1 MDLMSALMITS
12 LGGTAGAAMWAEPT
26 ITGIGRLGMHVPLE
40 RKDQIR
46 LDGEWEFE
54 LWDHPDQVPADAL
67 TSQRAPEPVGSRS
80 VTVPGNWT
88 LQGTGDLPHY
98 TNVQMP
104 FAEVPPQIPAHC
116 PTGLYRR
123 SITIPAD
130 WTGQRI
136 VLRVEGAESVHL
148 VYLDGRFIGYGT
160 DSRLPSEYEITD
172 QVTPGGDHDLAIL
185 VLRYSAHS
193 YIEDQDQW
201 WMAGLHREVV
211 IEARPPVHL
220 CDLVAIGDWE
230 PGTGVGEI
238 AVTAEV
244 SLGDTPAAGC
254 TVEFTVTDTHGVA
267 IAHSTGHHI
276 PHQARSP
283 YVFTG
288 HQVTSNLNLGQV
300 TPWSAESPI
309 RQMVEAVLRDA
320 QGREL
325 DRVQTWTG
333 CRRVEI
339 RDRQLL
345 VNGAPIWIFGVNR
358 HDHHPDRG
366 KAVTEQDL
374 RDDLIA
380 MRAHNIT
387 AVRTAHYPNHH
398 RFYDL
403 CDELGMYVIDEANI
417 EGHAFNTSIC
427 DDERYRSAFIERGAR
442 MVQRDRNHPSIIA
455 WSLGN
460 ETGYGANHDA
470 LAGWIRRV
478 DPSRPLH
485 YEGAVFHGGDAQ
497 TASDISCPM
506 YPTIESV
513 AAYGMS
519 DANNRPL
526 IMCEY
531 SHAMGN
537 SNGSLADY
545 WEVITSTPGLQ
556 GGFIWEWKDHAL
568 RALDGSGRLLHGGD
582 FGDTPH
588 DGNFVADGLMS
599 ADLDP
604 HPALTEVA
612 WVHRPVTVTASL
624 DETGSSRVTR
634 AKIANRRFFTDLSD
648 LEARWELSV
657 DGEAV
662 EAGIWDLPTI
672 EPQESLSVD
681 LPFTDPAG
689 GGLAEAEVIFTV
701 TWHLRSASWYAPAGH
716 MEAWDQVVVK
726 ERVSAVSHPTTARD
740 PGDLL
745 LSAVEPWIWRATT
758 DNDGFKL
765 LPELSERFGIGGR
778 AWSQW
783 TAAGLPDRRS
793 DEVMEIEHEIE
804 PAPGG
809 GVIHRFRYRVT
820 EETADS
826 ARLGIRCALPAHFSQ
841 ITWWGLGPGENY
853 PDRQSG
859 ARRGVWTASPDLF
872 PYLIPQEY
880 GRRGGTRWVRLSD
893 PTNTQELLEVWAVG
907 PQRFS
912 FSVSPYSTE
921 QLFRCANASDLI
933 PEDRLWLQVDLA
945 HRGLGTASCGPD
957 VRPEYRIG
965 VGDYVFEI
973 WIGTRA
979 NQ

>member
-1 MDLMSALMITS
+1 
-12 LGGTAGAAMWAEPT
+12 
-26 ITGIGRLGMHVPLE
+26 MHVPLE
-40 RKDQIR
+40 RTQQIR
-46 LDGEWEFE
+46 LDGEWEFV
-54 LWDHPDQVPADAL
+54 LWDHPDQMSADVP
-67 TSQRAPEPVGSRS
+67 RGSCT

-88 LQGTGDLPHY
+88 LQDVGDLPHY

-104 FAEVPPQIPAHC
+104 FREVPPQIPQRC
-116 PTGLYRR
+116 PVGLYRR
-123 SITIPAD
+123 EVRIPSE
-130 WTGQRI
+130 WEGQRL

-148 VYLDGRFIGYGT
+148 VYLDERFIGYGT

-172 QVTPGGDHDLAIL
+172 HVQPGRKHVLEIL

-211 IEARPPVHL
+211 IEARPPIHL

-230 PGTGVGEI
+230 PETGLGQITVTAEVALIDSVHFADSPRRGCTVEI
-238 AVTAEV
+238 AVTDV
-244 SLGDTPAAGC
+244 
-254 TVEFTVTDTHGVA
+254 HGAV
-267 IAHSTGHHI
+267 IAHSAGHQV
-276 PHQARSP
+276 PHQARTP

-288 HQVTSNLNLGQV
+288 HHVTAALRLGQV
-300 TPWSAESPI
+300 TPWSAENPV
-309 RQMVEAVLRDA
+309 RYRVEAIVRDA
-320 QGREL
+320 QGLEL
-325 DRVQTWTG
+325 DRVWTWTG

-366 KAVTEQDL
+366 KALTEQDL
-374 RDDLIA
+374 REDLIA

-387 AVRTAHYPNHH
+387 AIRTAHYPNHH

-417 EGHAFNTSIC
+417 EGHAFNTSLC
-427 DDERYRSAFIERGAR
+427 NDERYRSAFLERGAR

-485 YEGAVFHGGDAQ
+485 YEGAIFHGDGDGDGAGQ
-497 TASDISCPM
+497 DFWVDGGRMATDIVCPM

-513 AAYGMS
+513 AAYG
-519 DANNRPL
+519 ANGAGDRPL

-545 WEVITSTPGLQ
+545 WEVITATPGLQ

-568 RALDGSGRLLHGGD
+568 RALDGSSRLLHGGD
-582 FGDTPH
+582 FGDSPH
-588 DGNFVADGLMS
+588 DGNFVADGLVS

-612 WVHRPVTVTASL
+612 WVYRPVTVTAVSGQ
-624 DETGSSRVTR
+624 TGSATTNRVQIT
-634 AKIANRRFFTDLSD
+634 NRRFFTDLRD
-648 LEARWELSV
+648 LEARWELTI
-657 DGEAV
+657 DGEVV
-662 EAGIWDLPTI
+662 ETGVWDLPDI
-672 EPQESLSVD
+672 APQSTLEMDLPWVD
-681 LPFTDPAG
+681 LSAQSWGHD
-689 GGLAEAEVIFTV
+689 AEVIWTV
-701 TWHLRSASWYAPAGH
+701 RWHLRSASWYAAADH
-716 MEAWDQVVVK
+716 LEAWDQVVLQ
-726 ERVSAVSHPTTARD
+726 ERVSAVDYPAHGQD
-740 PGDLL
+740 LGDLWV
-745 LSAVEPWIWRATT
+745 SEVEPWIWRATT

-778 AWSQW
+778 AWARW
-783 TAAGLPDRRS
+783 TAQGLPDRPS
-793 DEVMEIEHEIE
+793 EEVIEIEHRIE
-804 PAPGG
+804 PAASGG
-809 GVIHRFRYRVT
+809 MIHRFRYQVT
-820 EETADS
+820 AETADV
-826 ARLGIRCALPAHFSQ
+826 ARLGMRCAVPATWSQ

-853 PDRQSG
+853 SDRESG
-859 ARRGVWTASPDLF
+859 SLRGVWTTSQDPF

-893 PTNTQELLEVWAVG
+893 PTEDESHLEVWAVG
-907 PQRFS
+907 PQMFS

-921 QLFRCANASDLI
+921 QLFRCANAADLI
-933 PEDRLWLQVDLA
+933 EEDRLWLHVDLA

-957 VRPEYRIG
+957 VRPAFQIGAGEY
-965 VGDYVFEI
+965 ECAL
-973 WIGTRA
+973 WIGMRGRT
-979 NQ
+979 